1 MQRAPGFFWITKIN
15 AKSHKKRE
23 AGHGLRI
30 LSSLALVFYLSNHI
44 EKLLQNG
51 KVKENFYE
59 AVLEREREYPT
70 GLKFEKWEVAIPHV
84 SPEYVLESTI
94 AIAVL
99 DEPVEFKRM
108 DDESSVHVNV
118 VFNIA
123 LGKDGKQIEIL
134 QDIMAIFADSEKMER
149 IVKAESPEQVISIIK
164 G

>member
-1 MQRAPGFFWITKIN
+1 MQLKDMLFPECTLIHVKADRKEDVIWK
-15 AKSHKKRE
+15 
-23 AGHGLRI
+23 L
-30 LSSLALVFYLSNHI
+30 Y

-123 LGKDGKQIEIL
+123 LGKDGTNR
-134 QDIMAIFADSEKMER
+134 DFAGYHGNFCRFRKNGTDCKSR
-149 IVKAESPEQVISIIK
+149 ITRTSYFNY
-164 G
+164 

>member
-1 MQRAPGFFWITKIN
+1 MQLKDMLFPECTLIHVKADRKEDVIWK
-15 AKSHKKRE
+15 
-23 AGHGLRI
+23 L
-30 LSSLALVFYLSNHI
+30 Y

-108 DDESSVHVNV
+108 MNHL
-118 VFNIA
+118 F
-123 LGKDGKQIEIL
+123 
-134 QDIMAIFADSEKMER
+134 M
-149 IVKAESPEQVISIIK
+149 
-164 G
+164 

>member
-1 MQRAPGFFWITKIN
+1 MQLKDMLFPECTLIHVKADRKEDVIWK
-15 AKSHKKRE
+15 
-23 AGHGLRI
+23 L
-30 LSSLALVFYLSNHI
+30 Y

-123 LGKDGKQIEIL
+123 LGKDGKQIEIM

>member
-1 MQRAPGFFWITKIN
+1 MFRQN
-15 AKSHKKRE
+15 M
-23 AGHGLRI
+23 
-30 LSSLALVFYLSNHI
+30 YSN
-44 EKLLQNG
+44 
-51 KVKENFYE
+51 
-59 AVLEREREYPT
+59 
-70 GLKFEKWEVAIPHV
+70 
-84 SPEYVLESTI
+84 
-94 AIAVL
+94 
-99 DEPVEFKRM
+99 PVEFKRM

>member
-1 MQRAPGFFWITKIN
+1 MQLKDMLFPECTLIHVKADRKEDVIWK
-15 AKSHKKRE
+15 
-23 AGHGLRI
+23 L
-30 LSSLALVFYLSNHI
+30 Y

-118 VFNIA
+118 VFNIC
-123 LGKDGKQIEIL
+123 LL
-134 QDIMAIFADSEKMER
+134 YT
-149 IVKAESPEQVISIIK
+149 SPSPRDA
-164 G
+164 